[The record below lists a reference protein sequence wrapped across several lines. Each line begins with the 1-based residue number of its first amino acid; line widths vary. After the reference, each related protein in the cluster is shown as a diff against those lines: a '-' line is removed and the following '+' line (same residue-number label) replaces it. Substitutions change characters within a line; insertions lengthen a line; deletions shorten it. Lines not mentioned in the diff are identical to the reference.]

1 MSKSI
6 GLIFPGQGSQYVGMG
21 RDFYEAGISSV
32 KEIFDRASAALG
44 YDIAKLIFEGPE
56 EKLKETL
63 FTQPSV
69 FVVSVAIL
77 EALKEELSR
86 VKNVSL
92 KDLVA
97 SSAGHSLGEYTALY
111 SAGVFPDFNVAV
123 SLVSSRAGFIQD
135 CSVKYPGA
143 MAAILGLDEE
153 VVNKICSD
161 SGAEAVNFNSSGQIV
176 IAGTVAAVEK
186 AMSLASVQ
194 KAIKVVRLNVSGAF
208 HSSLMKEAAVAMGN
222 TLRGVK
228 LNDAAWAVYM
238 NSDGLPT
245 VSADQI
251 KNKLTV
257 QIDHPVLWEKTMR
270 NMISDGVKKF
280 IEIGP
285 GRVLAGL
292 LKRIDRKI
300 PVINIEKFSSIKEAV
315 DFLTMD

>member
-1 MSKSI
+1 MGKSI

-21 RDFYEAGISSV
+21 RDFYETSARS
-32 KEIFDRASAALG
+32 KEIFDSASSTLG
-44 YDIAKLIFEGPE
+44 YDIAKVIFEGPE

-69 FVVSVAIL
+69 FVVSAAIL
-77 EALKEELSR
+77 EALKEDLAK

-92 KDLVA
+92 KDVVV

-143 MAAILGLDEE
+143 MAAILGLDEK

-161 SGAEAVNFNSSGQIV
+161 SGAEAVNFNSPGQIV
-176 IAGTVAAVEK
+176 IAGTVDAVEK
-186 AMSLASVQ
+186 AMSLAADA
-194 KAIKVVRLNVSGAF
+194 KALKVVRLNVSGAF
-208 HSSLMKEAAVAMGN
+208 HSSLMKEASVAMEN
-222 TLRGVK
+222 TLRSIK
-228 LNDAAWAVYM
+228 LSDAAWPVYM

-245 VSADQI
+245 VSAGQI

-257 QIDHPVLWEKTMR
+257 QIDNPVLWEKTIR

-292 LKRIDRKI
+292 LRRIDRKI
-300 PVINIEKFSSIKEAV
+300 PVINIEKFSDLKEAA
-315 DFLTMD
+315 DFLTTD